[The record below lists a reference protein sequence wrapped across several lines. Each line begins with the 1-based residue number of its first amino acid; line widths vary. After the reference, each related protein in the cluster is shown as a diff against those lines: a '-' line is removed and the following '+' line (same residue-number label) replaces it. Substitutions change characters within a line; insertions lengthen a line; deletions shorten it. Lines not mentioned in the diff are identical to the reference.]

1 MILKNY
7 QRKAI
12 NSLEKFLEL
21 LSEGNTFQTAYKIC
35 AAEADIVGVPY
46 HNNIAGVPQVCFKV
60 PTGGGKTFMAAA
72 SLKPIHR
79 LCPSRIVV
87 WIVPSETI
95 LTQTYKNLSDATH
108 PYRQKITADF
118 NGQVQVY
125 TKEQLLAGENFS
137 PIEVNEQLS
146 ILVLSYDSFRRKNK
160 DGYKVY
166 QENSHMSNFAA
177 QITDKDKLADAE
189 EDSLINT
196 IRHYRPI
203 VIVDESHHATTT
215 LSVEMLKNFNP
226 SFILELTATPKATS
240 NVISFVPAR
249 DLKEEGMIKIPLV
262 VFNKQVR
269 GDVIQQAI
277 SVRNRLEQYA
287 ADEIDYIRPI
297 VLFQAESKGKE
308 DRATFDK
315 VRDRLIT
322 KDKIPAEQIAIK
334 TATINELKGV
344 DLLSK
349 DCPIRYIITVNA
361 LKEGW
366 DCPFAYVLASLAN
379 RNSAVDVEQIVGRI
393 LRRPYTKTFAQ
404 TPLNL
409 SYVLTSSDDF
419 RATLNLVSAGLNAA
433 GFSEN
438 EYRALDELELTLFRP
453 EEGNVPTTADTAQVD
468 DAATDEVADNYTSA
482 QIGTAD
488 TSTDDNAENAEKVE
502 KDLPQDEEE
511 IKKAVDTVTNGLFGI
526 TQKIDDD
533 YKKKTAGTSATPKSH
548 VDAINEFPMQKAFQ
562 GDDKIVLPQFFL
574 RGQKIFLF
582 GGGEDEKVSREVLCK
597 NCTLT
602 DKDAEINFDDI
613 HREIV
618 AYDFYDDPNRLTYRY
633 FAERDAKYFAEHFD
647 SLQSTPSKIRHCA
660 GKIAKIINQH
670 REFPSEKEVRD
681 YVARVLSTF
690 DVERLRDTLQHT
702 EAYARRIEQKID
714 EVLADYA
721 TKNFFAQV
729 DARKIF
735 AKPNYEMPATI
746 TPSNF
751 TKNMAKTLYTAEA
764 DDMNNLEY
772 KIISQVSALDNV
784 RWWHRNR
791 AKKEFFIN
799 GFINHYPDFMIMTE
813 SGVLLLV
820 EVKGDDRDNS
830 DSKQKLNLGKLWESK
845 SNSERYGYFMVFDR
859 KPLEGALDCN
869 EFVSR
874 VKLL

>member
-1 MILKNY
+1 MVLKDY

-21 LSEGNTFQTAYKIC
+21 LSEGNTLQAAYKIC

-46 HNNIAGVPQVCFKV
+46 RNNIAGVPQVCFKV

-79 LCPSRIVV
+79 IFPSRIVV

-95 LTQTYKNLSDATH
+95 LTQTYKNLSDAAH
-108 PYRQKITADF
+108 PYRRKITADF
-118 NGQVQVY
+118 NGQVRVY

-137 PIEVNEQLS
+137 PIEVDEQLS

-166 QENSHMSNFAA
+166 QENSHLNNFAA
-177 QITDKDKLADAE
+177 QITPEDKLADAE

-196 IRHYRPI
+196 IRHYKPI

-226 SFILELTATPKATS
+226 SFILELTATPKDTS

-249 DLKEEGMIKIPLV
+249 ELKDEGMVKLPLV
-262 VFNKQVR
+262 VYNQHMR
-269 GDVIQQAI
+269 GDVIRQAI
-277 SVRNRLEQYA
+277 SIRNRLERYA
-287 ADEIDYIRPI
+287 ANETTYIRPI

-315 VRDRLIT
+315 IRDRLIKT
-322 KDKIPAEQIAIK
+322 HKIPAEEIAIK

-349 DCPIRYIITVNA
+349 DCPIRYIITINA

-379 RNSAVDVEQIVGRI
+379 RSSAVDVEQIVGRI
-393 LRRPYTKTFAQ
+393 LRRPYTKNFTQ

-409 SYVLTSSDDF
+409 GYVLTSSDDF
-419 RATLNLVSAGLNAA
+419 RATLNVITEGLNAA
-433 GFSEN
+433 GFSEK
-438 EYRALDELELTLFRP
+438 EYRAVEELQLTLFSE
-453 EEGNVPTTADTAQVD
+453 EEGDVSATSDENAAPTDN
-468 DAATDEVADNYTSA
+468 ADNAASA
-482 QIGTAD
+482 QID
-488 TSTDDNAENAEKVE
+488 TDITPSDEESIFDTDSPECEEKVQ
-502 KDLPQDEEE
+502 KV
-511 IKKAVDTVTNGLFGI
+511 VDTVTNNLFDM
-526 TQKIDDD
+526 TFKIDDD
-533 YKKKTAGTSATPKSH
+533 YKNKSAGSSTTPKSH
-548 VDAINEFPMQKAFQ
+548 VDAINEFPMQKEFQ
-562 GDDKIVLPQFFL
+562 GDEKIVLPQFFL

-582 GGGEDEKVSREVLCK
+582 GDGEDEKVSREVLCK
-597 NCTLT
+597 ECTLT
-602 DKDAEINFDDI
+602 DKDAEIDFDDI

-618 AYDFYDDPNRLTYRY
+618 SFDFHDNSNRLKYKY
-633 FAERDAKYFAEHFD
+633 LSERESKDFAEHFD
-647 SLQSTPSKIRHCA
+647 ALPTQGKIRQCA
-660 GKIAKIINQH
+660 GRLSAIINRH
-670 REFPSEKEVRD
+670 RNFPREKEVRE
-681 YVARVLSTF
+681 YVKRVLSAF
-690 DVERLRDTLQHT
+690 DVERLRDTLQHA

-714 EVLADYA
+714 EVLAEYA

-772 KIISQVSALDNV
+772 RIISQVSALDNV

-830 DSKQKLNLGKLWESK
+830 DSRQKLNLGKLWESK

-859 KPLEGALDCN
+859 KPLEGALDAN

-874 VKLL
+874 VKAL

>member
-1 MILKNY
+1 MILKDY
-7 QRKAI
+7 QRKSI

-21 LSEGNTFQTAYKIC
+21 LSEGNTLQTAYKIC

-46 HNNIAGVPQVCFKV
+46 RNNIAGVPQVCFKV

-79 LCPSRIVV
+79 IFPSRIVV

-95 LTQTYKNLSDATH
+95 LTQTYQNLSDMTH
-108 PYRQKITADF
+108 PYRRKITADF
-118 NGQVQVY
+118 NGQVRVY

-137 PIEVNEQLS
+137 PIEVDEQLS

-166 QENSHMSNFAA
+166 QENSHLNNFSA
-177 QITDKDKLADAE
+177 QITDEDKLADAE

-196 IRHYRPI
+196 IRHYKPI
-203 VIVDESHHATTT
+203 VIVDESHHATTS

-226 SFILELTATPKATS
+226 CFILELTATPKDTS

-249 DLKEEGMIKIPLV
+249 ELKEEGMVKLPLV
-262 VFNKQVR
+262 VYNQHMR
-269 GDVIQQAI
+269 GDVIRQAI
-277 SVRNRLEQYA
+277 SFRNTLEKFA
-287 ADEIDYIRPI
+287 EKETSYIRPI

-322 KDKIPAEQIAIK
+322 THKIPAEQIAIK

-344 DLLSK
+344 DLMSK
-349 DCPIRYIITVNA
+349 DCQIRYIITINA

-379 RNSAVDVEQIVGRI
+379 RSSAVDVEQIVGRI
-393 LRRPYTKTFAQ
+393 LRRPYTKNFTQ

-409 SYVLTSSDDF
+409 SYVITASDDF
-419 RATLNLVSAGLNAA
+419 RATLNVVTQGLNAA
-433 GFSEN
+433 GFSEK
-438 EYRALDELELTLFRP
+438 EYRAVEELQLTLFSE
-453 EEGNVPTTADTAQVD
+453 EEGDVPTTADENAVTSDNAN
-468 DAATDEVADNYTSA
+468 AAADINATSA
-482 QIGTAD
+482 QIDTATTPSD
-488 TSTDDNAENAEKVE
+488 EENIFETSTPQNEEQVQKV
-502 KDLPQDEEE
+502 
-511 IKKAVDTVTNGLFGI
+511 VDTVTNNVFEM
-526 TQKIDDD
+526 TFKIDSD
-533 YKKKTAGTSATPKSH
+533 YKNKSAGSSGTTKSH
-548 VDAINEFPMQKAFQ
+548 VDAINEFPMQKEFQ
-562 GDDKIVLPQFFL
+562 GDEKIVLPQFFL

-582 GGGEDEKVSREVLCK
+582 GEGEDEKVSREVLCK
-597 NCTLT
+597 ECTLT
-602 DKDAEINFDDI
+602 DKDAEIDFDDI

-618 AYDFYDDPNRLTYRY
+618 TFDFHNNTERLSYKYLT
-633 FAERDAKYFAEHFD
+633 ERDAKAFAEHFEN
-647 SLQSTPSKIRHCA
+647 LPRQSQIRHCA
-660 GKIAKIINQH
+660 GRIATIIN
-670 REFPSEKEVRD
+670 RRRNFPREKEVRE
-681 YVARVLSTF
+681 YVTRIMSSF

-714 EVLADYA
+714 TVLADYA

-830 DSKQKLNLGKLWESK
+830 DSRQKLNLGKLWESK
-845 SNSERYGYFMVFDR
+845 ANSERYGYFMVFDR
-859 KPLEGALDCN
+859 KPLEGALDAT

-874 VKLL
+874 VKAL